1 MSGHSKWS
9 QIKRQ
14 KGVADVK
21 RGALFTKLTR
31 EIMVAARSGGGD
43 ADMNF
48 RLRLA
53 VQKARDN
60 NMPLDNIER
69 AIKKATGGED
79 GAAMEEAMYE
89 GYGPGGIAV
98 LVEALTDNR
107 NRTVSDVRAAFSRA
121 GGRMA
126 EAGSVAWQFEN
137 KGVISIDAAGMD
149 GDEVALNAI
158 DAGAED
164 VQVDE
169 EAIEVTTAPA
179 DLEAVKRA
187 LEAAG
192 VAVANAELAMVAKA
206 TVPISE
212 DDAGSAL
219 RLLDRLEDLDDVQRV
234 YSNADFPDSVLA
246 AMSG

>member
-21 RGALFTKLTR
+21 RGALFTKLAR

-149 GDEVALNAI
+149 SDEVALNAI